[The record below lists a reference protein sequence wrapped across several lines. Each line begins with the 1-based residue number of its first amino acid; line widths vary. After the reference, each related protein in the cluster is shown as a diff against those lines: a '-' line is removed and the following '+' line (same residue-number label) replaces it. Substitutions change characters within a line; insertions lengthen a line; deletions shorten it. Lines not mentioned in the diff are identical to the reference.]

1 MVNERSERIAHSS
14 FMLKL
19 HQQVAEAS
27 KSSRNAGPFE
37 RSSYFLG
44 GHFEK
49 TGTHCVCR
57 ISGIAAD
64 PADEL

>member
-1 MVNERSERIAHSS
+1 MCAQRE
-14 FMLKL
+14 L
-19 HQQVAEAS
+19 
-27 KSSRNAGPFE
+27 
-37 RSSYFLG
+37 LG

>member
-1 MVNERSERIAHSS
+1 MVNERSERTAHSS
-14 FMLKL
+14 FMFKACKSQKENHAMCAQRKL
-19 HQQVAEAS
+19 
-27 KSSRNAGPFE
+27 
-37 RSSYFLG
+37 LG